1 MSLLLRVRT
10 GNILSYL
17 FPKYGRNEAKKREIL
32 SAAAAAGVSVAFGA
46 PIGGVLFSLEEVS
59 YYFPLKTLWRSFF
72 CALIAA
78 FVLRSINP
86 FGNEHTVLFF
96 VKYSKPWIFFEL
108 VPFVALGIMGV
119 SIRRNRSLCHLTNS
133 DGHFRLQGCVGTLFI
148 KGNLF
153 WCRFRKFSKL
163 GQYPVTEVMVVT
175 LITAVISYPNPY
187 TRLNMSQLIY
197 LLFNQCG
204 ISNSDPLW

>member
-1 MSLLLRVRT
+1 M
-10 GNILSYL
+10 SYL

-86 FGNEHTVLFF
+86 FGNEHSVLFF
-96 VKYSKPWIFFEL
+96 VKYNKPWIFFEL

-119 SIRRNRSLCHLTNS
+119 STRINYYFTPILRKSLMYFIVCCIL
-133 DGHFRLQGCVGTLFI
+133 GCCWNYI
-148 KGNLF
+148 H
-153 WCRFRKFSKL
+153 
-163 GQYPVTEVMVVT
+163 
-175 LITAVISYPNPY
+175 
-187 TRLNMSQLIY
+187 
-197 LLFNQCG
+197 
-204 ISNSDPLW
+204 